1 MYNRIL
7 QYNIMFSTLMYL
19 LCSQL
24 LRSSQLVIIYVFS
37 MLAKFA
43 MLFAGKYIADDCCS
57 VMFICLD
64 GLGSIVTDFSL
75 TFPAILPG
83 MCTESISK

>member
-1 MYNRIL
+1 
-7 QYNIMFSTLMYL
+7 
-19 LCSQL
+19 
-24 LRSSQLVIIYVFS
+24 
-37 MLAKFA
+37 
-43 MLFAGKYIADDCCS
+43 